1 MSTWKSWERNILN
14 PSIIVEHIP
23 ISHQSLQR
31 WREDITV
38 TDFTDV
44 AVALGRGWGAFGDPV
59 SRKWWNAWDKNQ
71 PTLMWTPSSHGEDWH
86 WNLHW
91 LLFSIISIWRASKP
105 ARKFW
110 SEMTRPCEVV
120 KCYLG
125 VKAFCPFFT
134 IVCFFLNSWKI
145 EIRLKNLWA
154 GSGKGIYL
162 HCRQS
167 CKGLVNLEFHSN
179 LWRRVR
185 SSFQFSQNLVSP
197 TCLNSFWWVVY

>member
-14 PSIIVEHIP
+14 PSTIVEHIP

-134 IVCFFLNSWKI
+134 IVCFFLNLFWPCCK
-145 EIRLKNLWA
+145 A
-154 GSGKGIYL
+154 YGILVPRPGVKTTTLDWTYGVNHWTAREVPRG
-162 HCRQS
+162 HCFN
-167 CKGLVNLEFHSN
+167 C
-179 LWRRVR
+179 
-185 SSFQFSQNLVSP
+185 
-197 TCLNSFWWVVY
+197 